1 MNAIMKKTAWA
12 LLVCCWAVLF
22 GACGSSPESP
32 SADGQPE
39 PAETPAPAPSATV
52 EAPPAET
59 PHALHCEPD
68 ETVVFSCGL
77 EASGKVVSICASTP
91 LARDQ
96 GYLQYRFGR
105 IGDIELTFA
114 EDRQNTQEQ
123 FLWQTVGYSGGW
135 DTRIQFSNGGYRY
148 QLYDQAF
155 KVSMSEKALHGGI
168 IILKDEATVAHLK
181 CDAATLGT
189 PYSNTLNDLY
199 EKIPDG
205 VFFEE

>member
-1 MNAIMKKTAWA
+1 MMKRTAWA
-12 LLVCCWAVLF
+12 LLVCCGAVLLV
-22 GACGSSPESP
+22 GCGGNPDTASTDAQS
-32 SADGQPE
+32 E
-39 PAETPAPAPSATV
+39 PAETPAPAPSA
-52 EAPPAET
+52 PAEESPADAAYT
-59 PHALHCEPD
+59 LHCAPD

-77 EASGKVVSICASTP
+77 EASDKVVSICASNP
-91 LARDQ
+91 LTRAQ

-105 IGDIELTFA
+105 IGDIELTFP
-114 EDRQNTQEQ
+114 EDRQFTQEQ
-123 FLWQTVGYSGGW
+123 FLWQTIGYSGGW
-135 DTRIQFSNGGYRY
+135 DTRIRFSNGGYRY

-199 EKIPDG
+199 EKIPEG